1 MSKIL
6 LVEDEENIRG
16 FLKINLKRNN
26 FNVIEAASGEEG
38 LNLAR
43 KEKPD
48 IVVLDVML
56 PGIDGFKVCQLLREE
71 NKNVGIIMLTAKGQ
85 DIDKIM
91 GLEYGADDY
100 IVKPFNPLEV
110 VLRVKAILRRLKEKN
125 DTIIKIDKYKLDI
138 YSKKFFKDGKEICLT
153 PKEYLIV
160 KTFME
165 NPNRA
170 FSRDELLDSAW
181 GKDYFGDSKIIDVNI
196 RRIRAKIEDNPSEP
210 KYIETIWGM
219 GYRWKQ

>member
-85 DIDKIM
+85 DLDKIM

-100 IVKPFNPLEV
+100 IGLYNFW
-110 VLRVKAILRRLKEKN
+110 
-125 DTIIKIDKYKLDI
+125 
-138 YSKKFFKDGKEICLT
+138 C
-153 PKEYLIV
+153 
-160 KTFME
+160 
-165 NPNRA
+165 
-170 FSRDELLDSAW
+170 W
-181 GKDYFGDSKIIDVNI
+181 
-196 RRIRAKIEDNPSEP
+196 
-210 KYIETIWGM
+210 
-219 GYRWKQ
+219 

>member
-85 DIDKIM
+85 DLDKIM

>member
-26 FNVIEAASGEEG
+26 FDVIEAATGEEG

-85 DIDKIM
+85 DLDKIM